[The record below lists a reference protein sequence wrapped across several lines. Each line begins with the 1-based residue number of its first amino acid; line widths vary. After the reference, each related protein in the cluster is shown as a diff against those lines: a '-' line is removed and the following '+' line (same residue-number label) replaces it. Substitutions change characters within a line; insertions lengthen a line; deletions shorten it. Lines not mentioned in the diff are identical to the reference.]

1 MEENKTKKISR
12 LEFLKNTGRGIF
24 LAVLGAA
31 GGAALARSKKSSA
44 VWQIDP
50 AKCTQCG
57 RCATE
62 CVLRISAV
70 KCVHNFSICG
80 YCNLCF
86 GFFQAG
92 QRDLN
97 SGGENQLC
105 PTGAIKRKF
114 VEEPYYEYTIKEKLC
129 VGCGKCV
136 SGCTAFGNGSLQ
148 LQVRHDRC
156 KNCNE
161 CLIASACPANAFVR
175 IPAASPYITKEGNEN
190 KL

>member
-1 MEENKTKKISR
+1 MEENKTKKVSR
-12 LEFLKNTGRGIF
+12 MEFLKNLGRGAF
-24 LAVLGAA
+24 LLFLGIT
-31 GGAALARSKKSSA
+31 GGAALARVKKKPA

-50 AKCTQCG
+50 AKCIQCG

-62 CVLRISAV
+62 CVLRVSAV
-70 KCVHNFSICG
+70 KCVHNFSLCG

-92 QRDLN
+92 QRELT

-114 VEEPYYEYTIKEKLC
+114 VEYPYYEYTIIEKLC

-136 SGCTAFGNGSLQ
+136 KGCTAFGNGSLQ
-148 LQVRHDRC
+148 LQVMHDRC

-161 CLIASACPANAFVR
+161 CLIAKACAGKAFVR
-175 IPAASPYITKEGNEN
+175 IPAEKAYITKEGRES
-190 KL
+190 

>member
-1 MEENKTKKISR
+1 MKKDKTGKISR
-12 LEFLKNTGRGIF
+12 LDFLRNISRWA
-24 LAVLGAA
+24 LLLSLGGVA
-31 GGAALARSKKSSA
+31 GAALGKAKQKEA

-57 RCATE
+57 KCATE
-62 CVLRISAV
+62 CVLRVSAV

-86 GFFQAG
+86 GYFAPG
-92 QRDLN
+92 QRELN
-97 SGGENQLC
+97 TGAENQLC
-105 PTGAIKRKF
+105 PTGAISRKF
-114 VEEPYYEYTIKEKLC
+114 VEDPYYEYTIKESKC

-136 SGCTAFGNGSLQ
+136 KGCTAFGNGSLQ

-161 CLIASACPANAFVR
+161 CTIAKACPSKAFVR
-175 IPAASPYITKEGNEN
+175 VPSDTPYLTKEKNEN
-190 KL
+190 

>member
-12 LEFLKNTGRGIF
+12 LDFLKNLGRGAFFLLLGIF
-24 LAVLGAA
+24 
-31 GGAALARSKKSSA
+31 GGAALARAKMKPG

-50 AKCTQCG
+50 LKCTQCG
-57 RCATE
+57 KCATE

-70 KCVHNFSICG
+70 KCVHNFTICG

-92 QRDLN
+92 QRELN

-114 VEEPYYEYTIKEKLC
+114 VEDPYYEYTINEKLC

-136 SGCTAFGNGSLQ
+136 RGCTAFGNGSLQ
-148 LQVRHDRC
+148 LQVKHELC

-161 CLIASACPANAFVR
+161 CLIAKACPSDAFVKV
-175 IPAASPYITKEGNEN
+175 PADRPYITKEGNEN